1 MKYKFLQLW
10 NYPFYKIDLK
20 TIDVVRKVKLKDY
33 NNNYEIIGTFTIKPP
48 SYLIGYYSKYNKQS
62 VIKYLNKYFV
72 DNNFV
77 KKYKK
82 TVTTE
87 LGTQTVKF
95 FYIFN
100 LSPDVLVDY
109 EFQGSYMKVKF
120 KGVLVYKK

>member
-1 MKYKFLQLW
+1 MEYKFLQLW
-10 NYPFYKIDLK
+10 NYPFYKLQLK
-20 TIDVVRKVKLKDY
+20 TVDVVRKVQLKKY
-33 NNNYEIIGTFTIKPP
+33 NNNFEIIGTFSCKPP
-48 SYLIGYYSKYNKQS
+48 SYLIQYYKKYKKQS

-82 TVTTE
+82 TITTKSS
-87 LGTQTVKF
+87 TQTVKF

-109 EFQGSYMKVKF
+109 EINGQYLQLKF

>member
-10 NYPFYKIDLK
+10 SYPFYKLDLK
-20 TIDVVRKVKLKDY
+20 TIDVVRKVKLKTY
-33 NNNYEIIGTFTIKPP
+33 ANNYQIIGTFTLKPP
-48 SYLIGYYSKYNKQS
+48 SYLVQYYQKYNKQE

-72 DNNFV
+72 DKNFV

-87 LGTQTVKF
+87 TGNQTIKF

-109 EFQGSYMKVKF
+109 AFQGAYMKVKF
-120 KGVLVYKK
+120 KGILVFKK

>member
-100 LSPDVLVDY
+100 LAPDVLVDY

>member
-82 TVTTE
+82 TVTTQ